1 MYNIDSPDDDEIAE
15 GLEAR
20 LKPEE
25 MTPQLEKLW
34 PRVARTASD
43 GCGGNVRQ
51 AIMEIRAWKR
61 KNRIS

>member
-1 MYNIDSPDDDEIAE
+1 
-15 GLEAR
+15 LEER
-20 LKPEE
+20 LKPED
-25 MTPQLEKLW
+25 MSDKLEQLW
-34 PRVARTASD
+34 PKVAEAASD